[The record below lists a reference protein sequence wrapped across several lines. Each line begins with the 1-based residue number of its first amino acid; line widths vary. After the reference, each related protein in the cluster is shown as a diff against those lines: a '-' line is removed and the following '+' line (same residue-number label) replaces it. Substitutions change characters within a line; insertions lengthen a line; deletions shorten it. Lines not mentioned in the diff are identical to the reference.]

1 MITTKGNLIT
11 LEPLDIEKHA
21 RGYFAVSQ
29 DENIHKY
36 TGNSVPQNVDEIV
49 LLLKKY
55 ENYFLNWM
63 VISNDTHEVIG
74 IIRLG
79 KPEIENGVLVAG
91 ESQFLSSKYWRKGH
105 MKEAKR
111 LFYQYVF
118 DVLAVDVLY
127 ADVWEGNINSMRSL
141 EFYGYRL
148 VDTTDAIFSK
158 TGELKKKFIYALS
171 RDSYRQHIDDTRL
184 GQ

>member
-1 MITTKGNLIT
+1 MITMKGNLIA

-49 LLLKKY
+49 LLLEKY
-55 ENYFLNWM
+55 ENYFFNWM
-63 VISNDTHEVIG
+63 IVSNDTHDVIG

-79 KPEIENGVLVAG
+79 KPEMENGVLVAG

-118 DVLAVDVLY
+118 EVLSVDILY
-127 ADVWEGNINSMRSL
+127 ADVWEGNINSMKSL
-141 EFYGYRL
+141 ESYGHRL
-148 VDTTDAIFSK
+148 VDITDEIFSK
-158 TGELKKKFIYALS
+158 TGELTKKFIYSLS
-171 RDSYRQHIDDTRL
+171 RDDYCRYIDDAGI